1 MNQLVAQGEREVVP
15 GSFGR
20 PVPNNPGELARVPIG
35 EPLKT
40 LEEVVLFARA
50 LAFAGL
56 LPDSLMDKRTQT
68 VKVADVV
75 LLLCMG
81 AELELSP
88 MQSIHGIYVVK
99 GRPMLSAQ
107 LWATRIR
114 QFGHKLNVSM
124 EYLPSGRVLSATAT
138 IIRRDDPTPQS
149 LTFSIWDARNA
160 GLVQAVADDGTVR
173 ARGGFDGKNPTPW
186 EQYTATMLRNRA
198 ISHCARFACPE
209 VVFGTMGIKGEEYDE
224 LEEETG
230 FGDDRFEA
238 GKSIEGTPSE
248 SDALVDE
255 LAALAERMAGGN
267 GPRPIGEAIGPL
279 AEAVAGQAGV
289 KVASTRRKAAVNAPE
304 AVTETVEQPGAAVR
318 DHTNTRLCDVCGFRW
333 FPEEHE
339 DSEQDHDPVWVE
351 EPVG

>member
-1 MNQLVAQGEREVVP
+1 MNQLAVQNERPAAVP
-15 GSFGR
+15 GSANF

-56 LPDSLMDKRTQT
+56 LPDSLMDRRTQT

-81 AELELSP
+81 AELQLSP

-114 QFGHKLNVSM
+114 QFGHKLSVTM
-124 EYLPSGRVLSATAT
+124 ENLPSGKVLSATAT
-138 IIRRDDPTPQS
+138 IIRRDDPTPQT

-160 GLVQAVADDGTVR
+160 GMVQAVADDGTVR
-173 ARGGFDGKNPTPW
+173 AQVNGNATPW
-186 EQYTATMLRNRA
+186 QQYTATMLRNRA
-198 ISHCARFACPE
+198 ISHLARFACPE

-224 LEEETG
+224 LEEEEG
-230 FGDDRFEA
+230 FGEEKFVA
-238 GKSIEGTPSE
+238 GRAIEGTPANNDNLAE
-248 SDALVDE
+248 E
-255 LAALAERMAGGN
+255 LAALAERMAGT
-267 GPRPIGEAIGPL
+267 GPRPIKEAIEPL
-279 AEAVAGQAGV
+279 MSVVEEQAMG
-289 KVASTRRKAAVNAPE
+289 ATARPRRKATESVREPE
-304 AVTETVEQPGAAVR
+304 DQRFTCEI
-318 DHTNTRLCDVCGFRW
+318 CGMRMAK
-333 FPEEHE
+333 EEHQGE
-339 DSEQDHDPVWVE
+339 DFDHNPVWVD
-351 EPVG
+351 EPEDQ

>member
-1 MNQLVAQGEREVVP
+1 MNNQLMSQNDRSITP
-15 GSFGR
+15 GSFNQ
-20 PVPNNPGELARVPIG
+20 PVPNNPAELARVPIG
-35 EPLKT
+35 KPLGT
-40 LEEVVLFARA
+40 LEEVVLFGRA

-81 AELELSP
+81 AELQLSP

-138 IIRRDDPTPQS
+138 IVRKDDPTPQS

-209 VVFGTMGIKGEEYDE
+209 VVFGSMGIKGEEYDE
-224 LEEETG
+224 LEEEEG

-238 GKSIEGTPSE
+238 GKAIEGSPAE
-248 SDALVDE
+248 NDALADE
-255 LAALAERMAGGN
+255 LAALAARMAGSTG
-267 GPRPIGEAIGPL
+267 GPQPIREALEPL
-279 AEAVAGQAGV
+279 AEAAAEHAGV
-289 KVASTRRKAAVNAPE
+289 PAPKGRRKASEKPA
-304 AVTETVEQPGAAVR
+304 ETVDEPGHAVR
-318 DHTNTRLCDVCGFRW
+318 DHDNTRLCDVCGFRW
-333 FPEEHE
+333 FPGEHE
-339 DSEQDHDPVWVE
+339 REEADHEPVWVD
-351 EPVG
+351 EPQD

>member
-1 MNQLVAQGEREVVP
+1 MP
-15 GSFGR
+15 GSFDH
-20 PVPNNPGELARVPIG
+20 PVPNKPAELARVPIG
-35 EPLKT
+35 QPLQT
-40 LEEVVLFARA
+40 LEEVVLFGRA

-56 LPDSLMDKRTQT
+56 LPDSLMDRRTQT

-81 AELELSP
+81 AELQLSP

-124 EYLPSGRVLSATAT
+124 EYMPSGRVLSATAT
-138 IIRRDDPTPQS
+138 IIRKDDPTPQS
-149 LTFSIWDARNA
+149 LTFSVWDARNA

-173 ARGGFDGKNPTPW
+173 AQVNGNATPW
-186 EQYTATMLRNRA
+186 QQYTATMLRNRA

-209 VVFGTMGIKGEEYDE
+209 VVFGSMGIKGEEYDE

-238 GKSIEGTPSE
+238 GKAIEGTPQQNDHLAE
-248 SDALVDE
+248 E
-255 LAALAERMAGGN
+255 LAALAERMAGTT
-267 GPRPIGEAIGPL
+267 GPQPIRDALEPL
-279 AEAVAGQAGV
+279 AEAAAEHPGVSVA
-289 KVASTRRKAAVNAPE
+289 KPRRKAATEAPE
-304 AVTETVEQPGAAVR
+304 TVSETVDEPGHAVR

-333 FPEEHE
+333 FPGEH
-339 DSEQDHDPVWVE
+339 DTTDHEPVWVD
-351 EPVG
+351 EPES

>member
-1 MNQLVAQGEREVVP
+1 MNQLATQNERAVTP
-15 GSFGR
+15 GSFDR
-20 PVPNNPGELARVPIG
+20 PVPNNPAELARVPIG
-35 EPLKT
+35 KPLGT
-40 LEEVVLFARA
+40 LEEVVLFGRA

-56 LPDSLMDKRTQT
+56 LPDSLMDRRTQT

-81 AELELSP
+81 AELQLSP

-149 LTFSIWDARNA
+149 LTFSVWDARNA

-173 ARGGFDGKNPTPW
+173 AQINGNATPW
-186 EQYTATMLRNRA
+186 QQYTATMLRNRA

-209 VVFGTMGIKGEEYDE
+209 VVFGSMGIKGEEYDE
-224 LEEETG
+224 LEEEEG

-238 GKSIEGTPSE
+238 GKAIEGTPAE
-248 SDALVDE
+248 NDALADE
-255 LAALAERMAGGN
+255 LTALAARMAATT
-267 GPRPIGEAIGPL
+267 GPQPIKEALEPL
-279 AEAVAGQAGV
+279 AEAVAEHAGV
-289 KVASTRRKAAVNAPE
+289 AAPKGRRKAAAN
-304 AVTETVEQPGAAVR
+304 VTETVEEPGTAVR
-318 DHTNTRLCDVCGFRW
+318 DHTNTTLCDVCGFRW
-333 FPEEHE
+333 FPGEHE
-339 DSEQDHDPVWVE
+339 ASDQDHEPYWVGE
-351 EPVG
+351 TAE